1 MIARL
6 LLPVLLALAL
16 LPARLAADPAPAPAP
31 AGSALAVVYPE
42 LGEPWRA
49 VFGSIIDGMEE
60 QAGGPVRR
68 FPLAPGQSATTVG
81 PQLRRSG
88 ARVVVAL
95 GRQGLRATAGLGRD
109 LPVVAG
115 GILSVP
121 DAESRSAT
129 GISLTP
135 DPAILFGQLKDLLP
149 ATRRVLVIYNPEY
162 NQWLLDDARAAARTH
177 GLELVAQEARD
188 TAAAA
193 HLYEA
198 ALATADRHDALW
210 LPQDPTT
217 VDDDTILPLVLRT
230 AWARSIPVFS
240 SSFPH
245 VRRGVLFALY
255 PDNRQLGRALA
266 RTALRLAAGE
276 PVPQGLQP
284 LQAVLTAV
292 NVRTAG
298 HLGIALDRDRQRRFD
313 FIFPEP

>member
-6 LLPVLLALAL
+6 LLPFLLALAL
-16 LPARLAADPAPAPAP
+16 LPARLAADPAPAT
-31 AGSALAVVYPE
+31 GSALAVVYPE

-49 VFGSIIDGMEE
+49 VFGSIIDGLEE

-68 FPLAPGQSATTVG
+68 FPLAPGQSVAGVG
-81 PQLRRSG
+81 AQLRRSG

-121 DAESRSAT
+121 DAESRSVT

-149 ATRRVLVIYNPEY
+149 ATRRVLVIYNPDY
-162 NQWLLDDARAAARTH
+162 NQWLLDDARAAARAH

-230 AWARSIPVFS
+230 AWTRNIPVFS

-266 RTALRLAAGE
+266 RTALRLAAGD

-284 LQAVLTAV
+284 LQSVLTAV